1 MDDLNT
7 LIFRTDRI
15 GDFII
20 SSPFILSYKKKFKD
34 NKIILIS
41 SEYNY
46 NYIKNFNFV
55 NQIFPLKNETKFFRK
70 IIGLFK
76 MIIQLRK
83 TKYSNIII
91 LDGKN
96 RSFFISL
103 FLNGKKSILL
113 QSRNLEFLSKIF
125 NYKRVFN
132 YEIQNQLKNFSF
144 LASNL
149 NFNIDLQKIDIYKD
163 YVFYNLIKTNK
174 KYIIIHLD
182 EKWFTKF
189 YYSDFTDINPTAET
203 LDILIKKIL
212 ITLDYKFNIVITTG
226 SKKLNLLEQYKKK
239 FTKLNE
245 NRFVM
250 TINKNNV
257 FFYDNCSFKD
267 LEIII
272 KDSSFLI
279 CCEGG
284 VSHVSHNLKI
294 KTIAFFEKSRL
305 QHTQFWTSHM
315 NNLTLFERKNI
326 TDIINDN
333 EFYKIISR
341 AIISD

>member
-46 NYIKNFNFV
+46 NYIKNFKFV
-55 NQIFPLKNETKFFRK
+55 NQIFALKNEVKFFRK
-70 IIGLFK
+70 LIALFK

-83 TKYSNIII
+83 IEYSNIII

-103 FLNGKKSILL
+103 FLKGKKSILL

-125 NYKRVFN
+125 KYKRVFN

-149 NFNIDLQKIDIYKD
+149 NFNINLNNIDIYRD
-163 YVFYNLIKTNK
+163 YSFLEEEYLDG
-174 KYIIIHLD
+174 KYVTIHLD
-182 EKWFTKF
+182 EKWFTKY
-189 YYSDFTDINPTAET
+189 YYSDFTDINPTSDQ
-203 LDILIKKIL
+203 LDIFINKIL
-212 ITLDYKFNIVITTG
+212 KTLNDKYNIVITTG
-226 SKKLNLLEQYKKK
+226 SKKLDVLKDYTKNFVQVTENKFLKK
-239 FTKLNE
+239 
-245 NRFVM
+245 
-250 TINKNNV
+250 INQNKVIFIKNS
-257 FFYDNCSFKD
+257 SFND
-267 LEIII
+267 LEAII
-272 KDSSFLI
+272 KNSSFLI

-284 VSHVSHNLKI
+284 VSHVSHNMNI
-294 KTIAFFEKSRL
+294 KTIAFFEKNRL
-305 QHTQFWTSHM
+305 QHTHFWTSHM
-315 NNLTLFERKNI
+315 ENLTLFERK
-326 TDIINDN
+326 DMHKIINDN
-333 EFYKIISR
+333 NFYEIISSR
-341 AIISD
+341 I

>member
-46 NYIKNFNFV
+46 NYIKNFKFV
-55 NQIFPLKNETKFFRK
+55 NQIFALKNEVKFFRK
-70 IIGLFK
+70 LIALFK

-83 TKYSNIII
+83 IEYSNIII

-103 FLNGKKSILL
+103 FLKGKKSILL
-113 QSRNLEFLSKIF
+113 QSRNLEFLSKLF
-125 NYKRVFN
+125 KYKRVFN

-149 NFNIDLQKIDIYKD
+149 NFNINLNNIDIYRD
-163 YVFYNLIKTNK
+163 YSFLEEKHLDG
-174 KYIIIHLD
+174 KYITIHLD
-182 EKWFTKF
+182 EKWFTKY
-189 YYSDFTDINPTAET
+189 YYSDFTDINPTSDQ
-203 LDILIKKIL
+203 LDIFINKIL
-212 ITLDYKFNIVITTG
+212 KTLNDKYNIVITTG
-226 SKKLNLLEQYKKK
+226 SKKLDVLKDYTKNFVQVSENKFLKK
-239 FTKLNE
+239 
-245 NRFVM
+245 
-250 TINKNNV
+250 INQNKVIFIKNS
-257 FFYDNCSFKD
+257 SFND
-267 LEIII
+267 LEAII
-272 KDSSFLI
+272 KNSSFLI

-284 VSHVSHNLKI
+284 VSHVSHNMNI
-294 KTIAFFEKSRL
+294 KTIAFFEKNRL
-305 QHTQFWTSHM
+305 QHTHFWTSHM
-315 NNLTLFERKNI
+315 ENLTLFERK
-326 TDIINDN
+326 DMHKIINDN
-333 EFYKIISR
+333 NFYEIISSR
-341 AIISD
+341 I

>member
-46 NYIKNFNFV
+46 NYIKNFKFV
-55 NQIFPLKNETKFFRK
+55 NQIFALKNEVKFFRK
-70 IIGLFK
+70 LIALFK

-83 TKYSNIII
+83 IEYSNIII

-103 FLNGKKSILL
+103 FLKGKKSILL

-125 NYKRVFN
+125 KYKRVFN

-149 NFNIDLQKIDIYKD
+149 NFNINLNNIDIYRDYSFLEKD
-163 YVFYNLIKTNK
+163 HLDG
-174 KYIIIHLD
+174 KYITIHLD
-182 EKWFTKF
+182 EKWFTKY
-189 YYSDFTDINPTAET
+189 YYSDFTDINPTSDQ
-203 LDILIKKIL
+203 LDIFINKIL
-212 ITLDYKFNIVITTG
+212 KTLNDKYNIVITTG
-226 SKKLNLLEQYKKK
+226 LKNLDVLKDYTKNFDQVSQNKFLKK
-239 FTKLNE
+239 
-245 NRFVM
+245 
-250 TINKNNV
+250 INQNKVIFIKNS
-257 FFYDNCSFKD
+257 SFND
-267 LEIII
+267 LEAII
-272 KDSSFLI
+272 KNSSFLI

-284 VSHVSHNLKI
+284 VSHVSHNMNI
-294 KTIAFFEKSRL
+294 KTIAFFEKNRL
-305 QHTQFWTSHM
+305 QHTHFWTSHM
-315 NNLTLFERKNI
+315 ENLTLFERK
-326 TDIINDN
+326 DMHKIINDN
-333 EFYKIISR
+333 NFYEIISSR
-341 AIISD
+341 I

>member
-46 NYIKNFNFV
+46 NYIKNFKFV
-55 NQIFPLKNETKFFRK
+55 NQIFALKNEVKFFRK
-70 IIGLFK
+70 LIALFK

-83 TKYSNIII
+83 IEYSNIII

-103 FLNGKKSILL
+103 FLKGKKSILL

-125 NYKRVFN
+125 KYKRVFN

-149 NFNIDLQKIDIYKD
+149 NFNINLNNIDIYRD
-163 YVFYNLIKTNK
+163 YSFLEEEYLDG
-174 KYIIIHLD
+174 KYVTIHLD
-182 EKWFTKF
+182 EKWFTKY
-189 YYSDFTDINPTAET
+189 YYSDFTDINPTSDQ
-203 LDILIKKIL
+203 LDIFINKIL
-212 ITLDYKFNIVITTG
+212 KTLNDKYNIVITTG
-226 SKKLNLLEQYKKK
+226 SKKLDVLKDYTKNFVQVSENKFLKK
-239 FTKLNE
+239 
-245 NRFVM
+245 
-250 TINKNNV
+250 INQNKVIFIKNS
-257 FFYDNCSFKD
+257 SFND
-267 LEIII
+267 LEAII
-272 KDSSFLI
+272 KNSSFLI

-284 VSHVSHNLKI
+284 VSHVSHNMNI
-294 KTIAFFEKSRL
+294 KTIAFFEKNRL
-305 QHTQFWTSHM
+305 QHTHFWTSHM
-315 NNLTLFERKNI
+315 KNLTLFERK
-326 TDIINDN
+326 DMHKIINDN
-333 EFYKIISR
+333 NFYEIISSR
-341 AIISD
+341 I

>member
-1 MDDLNT
+1 MDELNT

-34 NKIILIS
+34 NKITLIS

-46 NYIKNFNFV
+46 NYIKNFKFV
-55 NQIFPLKNETKFFRK
+55 NKIFPLKNEIKFFRK
-70 IIGLFK
+70 IIVLFK
-76 MIIQLRK
+76 MIILLRK

-103 FLNGKKSILL
+103 FLKGKKSILL

-149 NFNIDLQKIDIYKD
+149 DFNIDLKNVDIYKD
-163 YVFYNLIKTNK
+163 HFFLNEDKINS
-174 KYIIIHLD
+174 KYITIHLD
-182 EKWFTKF
+182 EKWFTK
-189 YYSDFTDINPTAET
+189 YYYKDFTDINPTSDQLE
-203 LDILIKKIL
+203 IFIKKIFK
-212 ITLDYKFNIVITTG
+212 TLDEKYNIVITTG
-226 SKKLNLLEQYKKK
+226 AKKLEVLKDY
-239 FTKLNE
+239 TKNFIRINE
-245 NRFVM
+245 NKFEKK
-250 TINKNNV
+250 IN
-257 FFYDNCSFKD
+257 DNKITFISDCSFND
-267 LEIII
+267 LEAII
-272 KDSSFLI
+272 KNSSFLI

-284 VSHVSHNLKI
+284 VSHVSHNMNI
-294 KTIAFFEKSRL
+294 KTIAFFEKNRI
-305 QHTQFWTSHM
+305 QHTHFWTSHM
-315 NNLTLFERKNI
+315 NNLTLFERKNM
-326 TDIINDN
+326 D
-333 EFYKIISR
+333 KIIDDNNFYS
-341 AIISD
+341 IIRNKI

>member
-46 NYIKNFNFV
+46 NYIKNFKFV
-55 NQIFPLKNETKFFRK
+55 NQIFALKNEVKFFRK
-70 IIGLFK
+70 LIALFK

-83 TKYSNIII
+83 IEYSNIII

-103 FLNGKKSILL
+103 FLKGKKSILL

-125 NYKRVFN
+125 KYKRVFN

-149 NFNIDLQKIDIYKD
+149 NFNINLNNIDIYRD
-163 YVFYNLIKTNK
+163 YSFLEEEYLDG
-174 KYIIIHLD
+174 KYVTIHLD
-182 EKWFTKF
+182 EKWFTKY
-189 YYSDFTDINPTAET
+189 YYSDFTDINPTSDQ
-203 LDILIKKIL
+203 LDIFINKIL
-212 ITLDYKFNIVITTG
+212 KTLNDKYNIVITTG
-226 SKKLNLLEQYKKK
+226 SKKLDVLKDYTKNFVQVSENKFLKK
-239 FTKLNE
+239 
-245 NRFVM
+245 
-250 TINKNNV
+250 INQNKVIFIKNS
-257 FFYDNCSFKD
+257 SFND
-267 LEIII
+267 LEAII
-272 KDSSFLI
+272 KNSSFLI

-284 VSHVSHNLKI
+284 VSHVSHNMNI
-294 KTIAFFEKSRL
+294 KTIAFFEKNRL
-305 QHTQFWTSHM
+305 QHTHFWTSHM
-315 NNLTLFERKNI
+315 ENLTLFERK
-326 TDIINDN
+326 DMHKIINDN
-333 EFYKIISR
+333 NFYEIISSR
-341 AIISD
+341 I

>member
-46 NYIKNFNFV
+46 NYIKNFKFV
-55 NQIFPLKNETKFFRK
+55 NQIFALKNEVKFFRK
-70 IIGLFK
+70 LIALFK

-83 TKYSNIII
+83 IEYSNIII

-103 FLNGKKSILL
+103 FLKGKKSILL

-125 NYKRVFN
+125 KYKRVFN

-149 NFNIDLQKIDIYKD
+149 NFNINLNNIDIYRD
-163 YVFYNLIKTNK
+163 YPFLEEEHLDG
-174 KYIIIHLD
+174 KYITIHLD
-182 EKWFTKF
+182 EKWFTKY
-189 YYSDFTDINPTAET
+189 YYSDFTDINPTSDQ
-203 LDILIKKIL
+203 LDIFINKIL
-212 ITLDYKFNIVITTG
+212 KTLNDKYNIVITTG
-226 SKKLNLLEQYKKK
+226 SKKLDVLKDYTKNFVQVTENKFLKK
-239 FTKLNE
+239 
-245 NRFVM
+245 
-250 TINKNNV
+250 INQNKVIFIKNS
-257 FFYDNCSFKD
+257 SFND
-267 LEIII
+267 LEAII
-272 KDSSFLI
+272 KNSSFLI

-284 VSHVSHNLKI
+284 VSHVSHNMNI
-294 KTIAFFEKSRL
+294 KTIAFFEKNRL
-305 QHTQFWTSHM
+305 QHTHFWTSHM
-315 NNLTLFERKNI
+315 ENLTLFERK
-326 TDIINDN
+326 DMHKIINDN
-333 EFYKIISR
+333 NFYEIISSR
-341 AIISD
+341 I